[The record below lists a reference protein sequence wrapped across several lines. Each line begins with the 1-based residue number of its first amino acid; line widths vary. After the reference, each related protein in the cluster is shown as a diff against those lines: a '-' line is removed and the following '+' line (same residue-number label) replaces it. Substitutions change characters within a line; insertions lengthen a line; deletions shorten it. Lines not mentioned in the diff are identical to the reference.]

1 MRTARSPVAAETVAL
16 LTPSARAK
24 RDGYTHGVVLEFD
37 GEIISWRGP
46 APFLFVP
53 VPDDLS
59 EEIRA
64 VSRRASYGWGCIPV
78 KATIGGTEFT
88 TSLFPKD
95 GRYLVPV
102 KVVVQRAESVGEGD
116 TVTVKLSIE
125 LQG

>member
-1 MRTARSPVAAETVAL
+1 MT
-16 LTPSARAK
+16 
-24 RDGYTHGVVLEFD
+24 LEFE

-46 APFLFVP
+46 APYLFVP

-59 EEIRA
+59 DEIRA
-64 VSRRASYGWGCIPV
+64 IARRASYGWGCIPV
-78 KATIGGTEFT
+78 HATIGTTKFT

-102 KVVVQRAESVGEGD
+102 KVVVQKAESVGEGD

-125 LQG
+125 IQG